1 VIAPWGM
8 PYLWK
13 PVTYEIGVDEV
24 KPKVRCKSCASLL
37 PILIWLKKEFGDVE
51 IHTSIIIL
59 DSVIDWQ
66 KQGYYKEGK
75 DKERNQC
82 RECFE
87 RFGDILTKVANAS
100 SYAELKQHV
109 TDFTKSFVQCVADEI
124 ACSVDGEERKCSET
138 LSNELKNLQIVV
150 APAIGR
156 PGGTWF
162 FIGRIQDYE
171 IAVLREMSSR
181 LLSTPYTRIIV
192 DLTHGLN
199 FMPSITTRIVPRIAS
214 ILLLAHKD
222 VSSSS
227 VEVWLYNSDPIPP
240 SVTESTTININEA
253 AYTNVKSIELVHSI
267 ASKFA
272 YAWDRKYNHIE
283 EELNK
288 TMSDKARK
296 ALRILRPLYS
306 ALYYPMPLALYTLA
320 CTKCKDLDALSSV
333 EECVFS
339 AIEIHRDKHEI
350 VIPLTIDS
358 DTYYVYLSL
367 KALCKRIS
375 PLCEEVGKE
384 ASPSIDIEAL
394 ENGIAPIYALI
405 HVSYRELIMH
415 ELSNIKRGYK
425 ALMQKCQ
432 RLQGSYT
439 SLAELEAIR
448 IEKEKKE
455 EKKEERMDKRIMI
468 AHAGLQKQFVEVLI
482 DIKPRFRYKLS
493 IEELEKKLDE
503 ANLLI
508 EFIQVKKH

>member
-1 VIAPWGM
+1 M
-8 PYLWK
+8 
-13 PVTYEIGVDEV
+13 
-24 KPKVRCKSCASLL
+24 
-37 PILIWLKKEFGDVE
+37 
-51 IHTSIIIL
+51 
-59 DSVIDWQ
+59 
-66 KQGYYKEGK
+66 
-75 DKERNQC
+75 
-82 RECFE
+82 
-87 RFGDILTKVANAS
+87 
-100 SYAELKQHV
+100 
-109 TDFTKSFVQCVADEI
+109 
-124 ACSVDGEERKCSET
+124 
-138 LSNELKNLQIVV
+138 
-150 APAIGR
+150 
-156 PGGTWF
+156 
-162 FIGRIQDYE
+162 
-171 IAVLREMSSR
+171 
-181 LLSTPYTRIIV
+181 
-192 DLTHGLN
+192 
-199 FMPSITTRIVPRIAS
+199 
-214 ILLLAHKD
+214 
-222 VSSSS
+222 
-227 VEVWLYNSDPIPP
+227 
-240 SVTESTTININEA
+240 
-253 AYTNVKSIELVHSI
+253 
-267 ASKFA
+267 
-272 YAWDRKYNHIE
+272 
-283 EELNK
+283 
-288 TMSDKARK
+288 
-296 ALRILRPLYS
+296 
-306 ALYYPMPLALYTLA
+306 
-320 CTKCKDLDALSSV
+320 SSV

-508 EFIQVKKH
+508 EFIQVEKH